1 MTAGSGALTVRDAM
15 LRHPT
20 VHPADLTLGQA
31 RAIFD
36 TSPKT
41 HLLLLVEDGVLLAA
55 LTRDDVPDLHDLH
68 DLHDGATADRPAIS
82 VASLQGRTIGPD
94 VPVGPL
100 REAMAGTGLRRIAVV
115 DDDMHLLG
123 LLCLKKGLGGFCTDE
138 GVEAMRAARSAAGQ

>member
-1 MTAGSGALTVRDAM
+1 MSAGSPAPTVRDAM

-31 RAIFD
+31 RTIFD
-36 TSPKT
+36 TSAKT

-55 LTRDDVPDLHDLH
+55 VTRDDVPDALDARTSAL
-68 DLHDGATADRPAIS
+68 PAAS
-82 VASLQGRTIGPD
+82 VASLHGRTTGPD

-100 REAMAGTGLRRIAVV
+100 RDAMADSGLRRIAVV

-123 LLCLKKGLGGFCTDE
+123 LLCLKKGLDGFCTDE
-138 GVEAMRAARSAAGQ
+138 GVQAMRSARSTAQR